1 MERMTLGRMQNPI
14 RGFLHGGAAVLSLF
28 GLILLLIESR
38 GVAAA
43 VWSSLIF
50 GGSLVAM
57 YTISALYHSI
67 PWGPPWKRRMQ
78 RLDHTMIFL
87 VVAGTFTPIAISSL
101 AGTSLRI
108 ALWSVW
114 ALAIIG
120 IVLKTS
126 LPNEATWLSLT
137 IQLSMGW
144 SALIWM
150 PAIYRELGGGAIAL
164 IATGGLFYTVGVVI
178 FTRKQPVM
186 FPRTFSSHELFHVMV
201 ILASICHYLAVYLY
215 AVPAIVGA

>member
-1 MERMTLGRMQNPI
+1 M
-14 RGFLHGGAAVLSLF
+14 LSLC
-28 GLILLLIESR
+28 GLALLLLESE
-38 GVAAA
+38 GVTAA
-43 VWSSLIF
+43 VWSSVAF

-57 YTISALYHSI
+57 YTISALYHSF

-101 AGTSLRI
+101 NGGSLKI

-126 LPNEATWLSLT
+126 LPNEATWLSMT

-144 SALIWM
+144 SALIWT
-150 PAIYRELGGGAIAL
+150 PAIYRELGGTAIAL
-164 IATGGLFYTVGVVI
+164 IAIGGLFYMVGVVI
-178 FTRKQPVM
+178 FTRKRPVI
-186 FPRTFSSHELFHVMV
+186 FPRSFSSHELFHVMV
-201 ILASICHYLAVYLY
+201 IAASTCHFLAVYAY
-215 AVPAIVGA
+215 ALPDIVG